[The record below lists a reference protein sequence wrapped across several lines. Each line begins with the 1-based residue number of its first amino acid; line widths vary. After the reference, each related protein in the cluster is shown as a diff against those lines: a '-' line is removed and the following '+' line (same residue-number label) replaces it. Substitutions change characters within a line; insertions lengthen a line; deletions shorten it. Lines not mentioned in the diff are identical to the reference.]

1 MRIAG
6 LVALCAMT
14 QVRASV
20 WDDVVGKIS
29 DMGKEVIVDTVKDI
43 VKGKSKDVTKEKN
56 VI

>member
-29 DMGKEVIVDTVKDI
+29 DMGKEVIVDAVKDI